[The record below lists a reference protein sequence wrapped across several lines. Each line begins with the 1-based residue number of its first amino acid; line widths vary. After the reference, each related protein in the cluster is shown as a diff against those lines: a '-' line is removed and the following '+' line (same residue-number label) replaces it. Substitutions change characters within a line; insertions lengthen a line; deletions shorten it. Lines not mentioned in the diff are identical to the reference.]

1 MHILMGLHQ
10 LRWKPGNTDSELPL
24 QLFFFS
30 SNMMHPFPRR
40 FVFQHKA
47 NALTSEKMEYIDL
60 LLKVRPDCKDNS
72 TAMFKMSVFN
82 YLLHLAFVEESK
94 NRS

>member
-1 MHILMGLHQ
+1 
-10 LRWKPGNTDSELPL
+10 
-24 QLFFFS
+24 
-30 SNMMHPFPRR
+30 MMHPFPRR

-72 TAMFKMSVFN
+72 TAMFKMSVSN
-82 YLLHLAFVEESK
+82 YLLHLAFVEKSK